1 MKKIAIYGGSFNP
14 PTKGHM
20 EVIKA
25 VLPHVDAVWVV
36 PIDTHPLNKKVVQ
49 FTHRYTM
56 LKHLIEPD
64 KQLEQVHV
72 WDFQNRLGVP
82 QKTFL
87 FMRWLR
93 KYWIKLTGKDEND
106 YYIVIGSDNA
116 QEIRKWYKW
125 KQLCK
130 ENKFIIVK
138 RGNFTMEFDS
148 KLFEGSTMCFNH
160 KCEKGY
166 SSSEIRGFIAEQ
178 TKYSND
184 LVKRWLPKSVMTY
197 IDMHKLYNY
206 TER

>member
-20 EVIKA
+20 EVINA
-25 VLPHVDAVWVV
+25 VLPHVDEVWVV
-36 PIDTHPLNKKVVQ
+36 PVGKHPFNKELASLEDRERMLYNLYYNHPKVSICG
-49 FTHRYTM
+49 
-56 LKHLIEPD
+56 HLGKP
-64 KQLEQVHV
+64 K
-72 WDFQNRLGVP
+72 VP

-87 FMRWLR
+87 FMRHLR
-93 KYWIKLTGKDEND
+93 KLLPDND